1 MKFLISGYRI
11 KLSLE
16 RKVGKFS
23 NSNFSRGK
31 DDISVEEMSTDNH
44 TFLIRG
50 RQVQMDRGGGKCAGQ
65 RNNFKMTFLMSAFFL
80 IGEPEVIVDETS
92 HTRHHYGS
100 RPVVANGQ

>member
-1 MKFLISGYRI
+1 MKFLISGCRI

-23 NSNFSRGK
+23 NSNFNRGK

-50 RQVQMDRGGGKCAGQ
+50 RQVQMDR
-65 RNNFKMTFLMSAFFL
+65 
-80 IGEPEVIVDETS
+80 
-92 HTRHHYGS
+92 
-100 RPVVANGQ
+100 